1 MLKSVGDE
9 EDLEFVN
16 TYGALQNDLVDK
28 EVLIEE
34 LEALNETLIVK
45 GREMN
50 DELQEARKELIHV
63 SVFLVIYV
71 FSPYKIHNF
80 QL

>member
-9 EDLEFVN
+9 EDSEFVN
-16 TYGALQNDLVDK
+16 KYGALQNDLVEK

-34 LEALNETLIVK
+34 LEALNQTLIVK
-45 GREMN
+45 GCKMN

-63 SVFLVIYV
+63 SVFFGYIC
-71 FSPYKIHNF
+71 F
-80 QL
+80 